1 MSICAKKKT
10 MPRDG
15 AQKGGRHVEE
25 KEEGGRKGGREEMR
39 EERREGAGG
48 GCRAGVLRAT
58 KREVSTEL
66 PNRE

>member
-39 EERREGAGG
+39 EERREGGREG
-48 GCRAGVLRAT
+48 GCGRRMSRRSLAGNKERG
-58 KREVSTEL
+58 
-66 PNRE
+66 